1 MTSIEM
7 LREFKVEID
16 KIDSS
21 SYPEIY
27 DEQIFMYINRAIDE
41 LVNQGRLI
49 FEMNQTI
56 TDNLKS
62 LIPQQPVEILP
73 TSQTPTQSV
82 FSLAGQS
89 YLFYIRSHFKTKV
102 GDVTGTAMTKV
113 TQHDDIEIVLD
124 DPYNKPKPYK
134 VPVTF
139 SRNSITAYTTPEFTV
154 LALYLVYVKSP
165 AIVNLTT
172 NCDLDTQIHYRLVN
186 RAVALAEIS
195 LGMLNNKQE

>member
-27 DEQIFMYINRAIDE
+27 DEQIFMYINRSIDE
-41 LVNQGRLI
+41 LVNQGRII
-49 FEMNQTI
+49 FEINQTV

-62 LIPQQPVEILP
+62 LIPPQPVEILP
-73 TSQTPTQSV
+73 TLQTPTESI
-82 FSLAGQS
+82 FSLDNQS

-102 GDVTGTAMTKV
+102 GEISGMAQTKV

-134 VPVTF
+134 VPITF
-139 SRNSITAYTTPEFTV
+139 GRNSITAYSTPDFTIT
-154 LALYLVYVKSP
+154 ALYLVFVKSP
-165 AIVNLTT
+165 AVVNATT
-172 NCDLDTQIHYRLVN
+172 DCDLDKQTHYKIIN
-186 RAVALAEIS
+186 RAVQLAEIS
-195 LGMLNNKQE
+195 LGYPNIKQE